1 MSPEIIVRSKNKE
14 AFELAFKLVFLH
26 EFEHQKKEDYKAIGY
41 SIKKNELFISKY
53 SKECT
58 KFAYDFNVQQTI
70 DFAWGWWQANQKP
83 NEREPD
89 TDGST
94 DIGFEI
100 STERCGVGSED
111 WGMFVSVKP
120 VWFIYGK

>member
-1 MSPEIIVRSKNKE
+1 MKSEVIVKSRNKE
-14 AFELAFKLVFLH
+14 AFELAFQLAFLNG
-26 EFEHQKKEDYKAIGY
+26 FEYKEKKDFKAIGY
-41 SIKKNELFISKY
+41 MVKNNELFISQY

-70 DFAWGWWQANQKP
+70 DFAWGWWEANKKP
-83 NEREPD
+83 SEREPD

-94 DIGFEI
+94 GIGFEI
-100 STERCGVGSED
+100 STKRCGIGSED